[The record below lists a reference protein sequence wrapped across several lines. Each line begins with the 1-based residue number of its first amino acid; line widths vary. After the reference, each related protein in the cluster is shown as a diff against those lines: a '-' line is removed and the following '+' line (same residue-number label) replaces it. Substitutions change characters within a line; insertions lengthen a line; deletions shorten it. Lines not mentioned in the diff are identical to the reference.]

1 MIYYINGSEV
11 KVMGKK
17 VKYDQIAS
25 VVVDVLASDKMKK
38 TLFGTYSNGKARNL
52 TDAIHREV
60 VSPEDKLLITKRL
73 KKNKKKKKKNKKYGK
88 FDL

>member
-1 MIYYINGSEV
+1 MS
-11 KVMGKK
+11 KK
-17 VKYDQIAS
+17 NKYNDIAS
-25 VVVDVLASDKMKK
+25 VVVDVISSDKVKK

-52 TDAIHREV
+52 TDAIHKEV

-88 FDL
+88 IDLMM